1 MREGGRKWLS
11 GNACRREPRA
21 TLTQMLR
28 VAAIL
33 LAVALIPVVP
43 IPQSPSLE
51 GTWRGTLNTGAG
63 QLRLALRVSKAADGL
78 LIGTLDSLDQG
89 SSIPVDRIV
98 VTGSTVR
105 LEVKSV
111 NGTFEGA
118 MNAAGTEIK
127 GTWTQAGPLPLTL
140 TKDTSAASPAAPASP
155 VPTPPPG
162 PASFPFGLP
171 IQLSVPVA
179 PTPFLGDDGNRYL
192 VYEVHLTNFGAR
204 DLLIG
209 KLDVLQGTTTVAS
222 YEGTELN
229 SNILQPGTTA
239 GADRRTVATGKTVIV
254 FLWIPVT
261 TVPASL
267 RHRITVGEVSVED
280 AVIAP
285 VSTPPVAIGPPL
297 DGGDWLAAN
306 GPGRNSQHR
315 RGFVPVEGRGRIAQ
329 RFAIDWVRLNA
340 DGRTFSG
347 DQKDNKSYRAY
358 GAEALAVSDALVVAT
373 KDGIP
378 ENVPGPASRAVLIT
392 LETVGGNYV
401 VLDLGG
407 GRYAF
412 YAHLQPGSLRVKTG
426 DRVTRGQVIGLVGN
440 SGNSTEPHLHFHV
453 SDGVSPLGSEGLPYA
468 MSGMPGM
475 PMQNE
480 RVTFKR

>member
-1 MREGGRKWLS
+1 M
-11 GNACRREPRA
+11 A
-21 TLTQMLR
+21 
-28 VAAIL
+28 
-33 LAVALIPVVP
+33 
-43 IPQSPSLE
+43 QSPSLE
-51 GTWRGTLNTGAG
+51 GTWRGTLVTGAG
-63 QLRLALRVSKAADGL
+63 QLRLTLQVSKAADGL
-78 LIGTLDSLDQG
+78 LIGTLNSLDQG
-89 SSIPVDRIV
+89 VSIPVDRIV

-105 LEVKSV
+105 VEVKSV

-127 GTWTQAGPLPLTL
+127 GTWTQGGPLPLTL
-140 TKDTSAASPAAPASP
+140 TKDTSAASPAAPAP
-155 VPTPPPG
+155 AVPTPPPG

-171 IQLSVPVA
+171 IQLSVPIA

-192 VYEVHLTNFGAR
+192 VYEVHVVNFGAR

-222 YEGTELN
+222 YEGTDLN
-229 SNILQPGTTA
+229 SNILQPGTPA
-239 GADRRTVATGKTVIV
+239 GADRRTLAAGKTAVIFV
-254 FLWIPVT
+254 WIPVT
-261 TVPASL
+261 AVPTSV
-267 RHRITVGEVSVED
+267 RHRITVGEVSVEG
-280 AVIAP
+280 ATMSPAT
-285 VSTPPVAIGPPL
+285 TPAIVIGPPL
-297 DGGDWLAAN
+297 DGGDWMAAN

-315 RGFVPVEGRGRIAQ
+315 RGFVPVEGRATIAQ
-329 RFAIDWVRLNA
+329 RFAIDWVRLNPN
-340 DGRTFSG
+340 GQTFTG

-358 GAEALAVSDALVVAT
+358 GAEAFAVADAVVAAT

-378 ENVPGPASRAVLIT
+378 ENVPGLTSRAVPIT
-392 LETVGGNYV
+392 LETVGGNHV

-426 DRVTRGQVIGLVGN
+426 ERVKRGQVIGLVGN

-468 MSGMPGM
+468 LVGMPGM